1 MVEKG
6 NASGNIEELITD
18 EARSVKDH
26 EQLSIE
32 DKTTE
37 ENSPDEAEGKNVK
50 EEAKNLDPENQRD
63 EINFKNITT
72 DVTSTREKVRLH

>member
-1 MVEKG
+1 MDEKR
-6 NASGNIEELITD
+6 NANGNIEKLITD
-18 EARSVKDH
+18 EGSSVKDL
-26 EQLSIE
+26 EQLSKK
-32 DKTTE
+32 DKTIE

-50 EEAKNLDPENQRD
+50 EEAENLDHENQRD